1 MPHTHFI
8 LDTDPGQ
15 DDAVAILFALGA
27 SDRLHLD
34 ALTAVAGNVPL
45 PLTSKNARIICDWAG
60 REDMPVYAGCEMPLL
75 HTLVTAEE
83 VHGRNGLDGVEL
95 HEPRTP
101 LQSRHAVD
109 AIIERVRAEPAG
121 TVSLCAVGPLT
132 NVAMA
137 IRRAPDIVPL
147 LKQIVVMGGCYFEA
161 GNVTP
166 AADFNF
172 FVDPHA
178 AAIVFESGA
187 PVVVLPLDV
196 THKACTSEKRIAALR
211 ALPNHCGPLAADIL
225 TSYQRFDTQK
235 FGLEGGPLHDPC
247 AIGYLLDPTLFKGRQ
262 VHVAIETGSELTLG
276 ASVVDWW
283 GITGK
288 QPNAYWVNEVDDE
301 RFFAELTLALGRL
314 P

>member
-1 MPHTHFI
+1 MPRPHFI

-27 SDRLHLD
+27 NDRLHLD

-45 PLTSKNARIICDWAG
+45 PLTEKNARIICDWAG
-60 REDMPVYAGCEMPLL
+60 REDMPVYAGCETPLL
-75 HTLVTAEE
+75 HQLITAEE

-101 LQSRHAVD
+101 LQKQHAVD
-109 AIIERVRAEPAG
+109 AIIERVRASQPG
-121 TVSLCAVGPLT
+121 TLSLCAVGPLT

-211 ALPNHCGPLAADIL
+211 ALPNFCGPLAADIL
-225 TSYQRFDTQK
+225 TSYQRFDIQK

-247 AIGYLLDPTLFKGRQ
+247 AIGYLLDPTLFKGRH
-262 VHVAIETGSELTLG
+262 VHVAIETRGELTLG

-283 GITGK
+283 NITGK
-288 QPNAYWVNEVDDE
+288 KPNAYWVNEVDDE